1 MVMAK
6 VKVCGITR
14 LVDAQL
20 ACELGASAV
29 GFVFWDR
36 SPRRIDPAAAAAI
49 AAALP
54 AGALTVGVFVDAP
67 AEEIRAVVERVGLG
81 AVQLHGDETAEL
93 VRRLPAGV
101 SVIKAVALRS
111 QADVAAAL
119 DLPDGLTVLLDVH
132 DPVRRGGTGRTVDW
146 TLAADVAR
154 RRRTYLAGGLGP
166 DNVAEAIAAVRPY
179 AVDASSRLEAAPG
192 VKDPARLRAF
202 LAAARAADAP
212 ANGRLSNRCEGQGRL

>member
-6 VKVCGITR
+6 IKVCGITR

-20 ACELGASAV
+20 ACELGASAI

-36 SPRRIDPAAAAAI
+36 SPRRIDPAAATAI

-81 AVQLHGDETAEL
+81 AVQLHGDETEEL

-101 SVIKAVALRS
+101 GVIKAVALRS
-111 QADVAAAL
+111 PADVAAAL

-202 LAAARAADAP
+202 LAAARAASGP
-212 ANGRLSNRCEGQGRL
+212 ANGSHEPI

>member
-1 MVMAK
+1 MAK
-6 VKVCGITR
+6 VKVCGMTR

-20 ACELGASAV
+20 ACELGASAI

-36 SPRRIDPAAAAAI
+36 SPRRIDPPAAAAI

-81 AVQLHGDETAEL
+81 AVQLHGDETEEL

-101 SVIKAVALRS
+101 GVIKAVALRS
-111 QADVAAAL
+111 PADVAAAL

-146 TLAADVAR
+146 TLAADVAC

-202 LAAARAADAP
+202 LTAARAADAP